1 MNQHKPVI
9 FIDSGVGG
17 LPYYE
22 SFKKNMPTYPAIY
35 VADRANFPYGP
46 KEKELL
52 SSLLAKL
59 VEQLVTRYDPALVVL
74 ACNTASVT
82 SLGYLRSS
90 FPGLTFVG
98 TVPAVKPAVLATQ
111 KNRVLVL
118 ATERTVQ
125 DPYIYDLARQFN
137 AQCAVIGQG
146 APELV
151 QFVEREY
158 VHASKTMREEM
169 VRPYLAQSLEAG
181 CDGLVLGCTHFLFL
195 LEEFQLLAPP
205 GLSIYHSLD
214 GVAQRVVTL
223 LKGMGLPE
231 KRSVPGEDTE
241 HSMVS
246 EVLSAGEAQPHRSFP
261 SSVSPDRLVITG
273 SQDLDVGWSSLMR
286 LYNFRREPW
295 R

>member
-1 MNQHKPVI
+1 MNHHKPVV
-9 FIDSGVGG
+9 FIDSGMGG

-22 SFKKNMPTYPAIY
+22 SFKKSMPTYPAIY

-52 SSLLAKL
+52 SSLLARL

-125 DPYIYDLARQFN
+125 DPYIYDLAKQFN
-137 AQCAVIGQG
+137 GRCTVIGQE

-158 VHASKTMREEM
+158 VHASKTVREGM
-169 VRPYLAQSLEAG
+169 VRPYITQSLEAG

-195 LEEFQLLAPP
+195 LKEFQQLAPR
-205 GLSIYHSLD
+205 GLAIYHSLD
-214 GVAQRVVTL
+214 GVAHRIVTL
-223 LKGMGLPE
+223 LDGMGLHE
-231 KRSVPGEDTE
+231 KMPVSGEDKGE
-241 HSMVS
+241 
-246 EVLSAGEAQPHRSFP
+246 SAPSDAFSLQEENPHQPFFVASH
-261 SSVSPDRLVITG
+261 PDGLVVTG
-273 SQDLDVGWSSLMR
+273 SHDLDAGWSSLMR

-295 R
+295 Y